1 MIGFCGGGGVLPAP
15 ACQLPVPATPCP
27 PPKQLKPSAPP
38 PPGQACTPV
47 QRRRPG
53 AAAGPLGARILPKP
67 FALLRGSLAPWL
79 RPCSRAR
86 DKPAM
91 VRQLRQL
98 QRFEASS
105 CAPELAPAFALT
117 SPGASGTQYYAQAPA
132 LRAMPARPSLGSTRV
147 NCPPLR
153 LYWSYL
159 PSQVATLAGAP
170 ALRAKPPRA
179 RPHWA
184 PLESTALRCGLTTA
198 VPGCYPRWSS
208 RASSH
213 ATLTDTA

>member
-1 MIGFCGGGGVLPAP
+1 MLPAP

-153 LYWSYL
+153 LYWSRICYL
-159 PSQVATLAGAP
+159 PSQVLPRCSSHWHCQVVPVRGAT
-170 ALRAKPPRA
+170 
-179 RPHWA
+179 
-184 PLESTALRCGLTTA
+184 
-198 VPGCYPRWSS
+198 VPWCFGYASS
-208 RASSH
+208 RASSR
-213 ATLTDTA
+213 AALTGASAPSAVRT